1 MASAYAVRS
10 AARAGSGR
18 QLDAAPSVFEVMA
31 RELDHAG
38 SSLASQRLRA
48 TFGRFRLDFFAF
60 YGGAKGI
67 GRESLIRRKFLVR
80 RGAPLLAFTSSASAT

>member
-1 MASAYAVRS
+1 MPF
-10 AARAGSGR
+10 
-18 QLDAAPSVFEVMA
+18 AAPRGRVQVGNWA
-31 RELDHAG
+31 RLLPFSRSWPAKLDHAG

-67 GRESLIRRKFLVR
+67 GREVPINPPKLGIVNGISVSPK
-80 RGAPLLAFTSSASAT
+80 ASMVS